1 MATYAWHLN
10 LAAFIIIIPEIPF
23 VCRLLLVLFT
33 LPRIIPIRLFHYL
46 EAQRFVYYP
55 WIPSAILNMHSH
67 HAPSLSS
74 TYSLLHVYA
83 LAAAYIYGGRIIF
96 SFYLFIISLFFSLL
110 PYSPL

>member
-33 LPRIIPIRLFHYL
+33 LPQIIPIRLFHYL

-74 TYSLLHVYA
+74 TYSLHAYA